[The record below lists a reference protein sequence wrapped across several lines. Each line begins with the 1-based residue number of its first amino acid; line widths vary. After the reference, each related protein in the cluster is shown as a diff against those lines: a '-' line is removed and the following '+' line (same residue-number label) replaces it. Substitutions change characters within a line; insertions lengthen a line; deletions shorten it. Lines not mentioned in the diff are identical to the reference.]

1 MADGEKPMPQEYGR
15 LKLLQPI
22 TLSNGSESEE
32 IVIFRPTCRAM
43 TEVLDTA
50 RLNVQIERFVEACC
64 RAVNGAA
71 DPLPFAG
78 AELNSIDGSE
88 LASVITAMSQDA
100 DAIVVEENGDGITQP
115 IIYTLQSPVRLNPV
129 DGETVAQFE
138 FIARKVS
145 EITEYLDARGETR
158 EFHTFMRTFGKPL
171 GIRIPVM
178 TDALINAL
186 DFLDYLVIRRQ
197 IVPKF
202 VTSRNRW
209 KKASLLAPSTTIGRP
224 APGIH

>member
-43 TEVLDTA
+43 TEVLDTV

-145 EITEYLDARGETR
+145 EITEYLDARG
-158 EFHTFMRTFGKPL
+158 
-171 GIRIPVM
+171 
-178 TDALINAL
+178 
-186 DFLDYLVIRRQ
+186 
-197 IVPKF
+197 
-202 VTSRNRW
+202 
-209 KKASLLAPSTTIGRP
+209 
-224 APGIH
+224 